1 MVLLATSG
9 DANSSVYDLSAV
21 ILCGMTDN
29 AIAPLRVEASVGFY
43 QAFDV
48 GSNELLPAASAADP
62 ATQGPAA
69 VRTSAATESAPAN
82 KSEQPS

>member
-1 MVLLATSG
+1 M
-9 DANSSVYDLSAV
+9 
-21 ILCGMTDN
+21 
-29 AIAPLRVEASVGFY
+29 GFY

-48 GSNELLPAASAADP
+48 GSNELLPAASAAGP